1 MLELIF
7 IHIHKTGGKSMSQV
21 FEDVYGKSS
30 TFRLNQNVFRGLK
43 PSEVNLRTL
52 IPARTNVLSGHL
64 PFPYLR
70 QLVVEDKPRLVTWL
84 RDPIERVISN
94 YYWRL
99 NLDRS
104 KAVADEIAYTDMTLD
119 EYIHIPKNQNRMSTF
134 LEGLVLTDLFFIGFL
149 ESHDQDME
157 ALAKK
162 LNWGNVPDIHT
173 NINPTFKKVPREVSA
188 EMRLEIER
196 LNALDIAL
204 YQEAQSVQSDINQ
217 LERS

>member
-52 IPARTNVLSGHL
+52 IPGRTNVLSGHL
-64 PFPYLR
+64 PYPYL
-70 QLVVEDKPRLVTWL
+70 QQIVKEDRPKLVTWL
-84 RDPIERVISN
+84 RDPVERVISN

-99 NLDRS
+99 SLDRS
-104 KAVADEIAYTDMTLD
+104 KAAEEGIAYTDMTLD

-157 ALAKK
+157 ALAQK
-162 LNWGNVPDIHT
+162 LNWLSLPRIHT
-173 NINPTFKKVPREVSA
+173 NINPAFNKEPRIITA
-188 EMRLEIER
+188 EIREEIKR
-196 LNALDIAL
+196 LNQQDLEL
-204 YQEAQSVQSDINQ
+204 FQEAISLKDIINK
-217 LERS
+217 EV